1 MPLLSKS
8 IKGIFN
14 QQAKV
19 SAEPTGSTAG
29 RTGQPSANLHL
40 ALLKQTLHHNDQTWL
55 KLYQAMDTAG

>member
-14 QQAKV
+14 QQTKV
-19 SAEPTGSTAG
+19 SAQPTGSTAG
-29 RTGQPSANLHL
+29 RTAQSSTSLHI
-40 ALLKQTLHHNDQTWL
+40 ALLRQTLHHNDQAWL

>member
-14 QQAKV
+14 QPAKN
-19 SAEPTGSTAG
+19 SSQPTGSTAG
-29 RTGQPSANLHL
+29 RTGQPSVNLHL
-40 ALLKQTLHHNDQTWL
+40 ALLKQTLHHNDQALL